1 MTDHRES
8 VTLVAHCRW
17 VSGEQRGTSAM
28 GVAGSTADK
37 ETRDTLIEIRC
48 GLNLLAGI
56 RSEYMVM

>member
-1 MTDHRES
+1 
-8 VTLVAHCRW
+8 
-17 VSGEQRGTSAM
+17 M

-56 RSEYMVM
+56 RSEYI